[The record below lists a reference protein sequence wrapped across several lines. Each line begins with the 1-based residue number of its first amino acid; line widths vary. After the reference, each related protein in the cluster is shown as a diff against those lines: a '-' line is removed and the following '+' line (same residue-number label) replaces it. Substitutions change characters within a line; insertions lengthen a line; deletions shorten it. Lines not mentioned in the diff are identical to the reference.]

1 MQIYGNKRNF
11 LHKKRVQLPKDL
23 FGTPIW
29 PPWRH
34 VNTLYKMTMTQ
45 LYCHGCAD
53 LMLLFEASLHFV
65 FKESRCCQFKTVS
78 RHLLISFVLSSFL
91 LVPNPKYSKIFLF
104 FSVSFQSAS
113 YLFLLWR
120 TDWDKQAKL
129 VSESLIFVENYQ
141 GVVHLFSPVRGFLP
155 HVASV
160 CFVLHAR
167 RSLAFARLQNPKNAY
182 RLIASLVSLK
192 RTTTE
197 RGHMVSFK

>member
-1 MQIYGNKRNF
+1 
-11 LHKKRVQLPKDL
+11 
-23 FGTPIW
+23 
-29 PPWRH
+29 
-34 VNTLYKMTMTQ
+34 MTQ

-78 RHLLISFVLSSFL
+78 RHLLISFLLSSFL
-91 LVPNPKYSKIFLF
+91 LVPNPKYSNLFLF

-120 TDWDKQAKL
+120 TDWDKQAEL

-141 GVVHLFSPVRGFLP
+141 DVVFTR
-155 HVASV
+155 
-160 CFVLHAR
+160 
-167 RSLAFARLQNPKNAY
+167 ARLPTVRSQRVFCSPRPPLACLRSSAKPKKCVSFYNQ
-182 RLIASLVSLK
+182 LVSLK

-197 RGHMVSFK
+197 RGHKVSFKQRFCSPWQLSRHRT